1 MTPSEPVPAHAA
13 LRAPASGV
21 VDVDVASLTSC
32 DLGTVDRL
40 ARCALAARRQ
50 GLRIRLVGASP
61 ELAELVALSG
71 LTRVIPAAPERDR
84 DDDPRD
90 EGSG

>member
-1 MTPSEPVPAHAA
+1 VPALAA
-13 LRAPASGV
+13 LHAPASGV

-50 GLRIRLVGASP
+50 GRRIRLVGASP

-71 LTRVIPAAPERDR
+71 LTRVIPAAPDRDR
-84 DDDPRD
+84 DRSD
-90 EGSG
+90 EDSG